1 MRLGAAAHPAAQPAY
16 IRVTRR
22 RSALPRPSSSAPQED
37 RPNDY
42 DPGRID
48 QNGNERQQPPELGLT
63 AVVPYQLRAA
73 YILAAPLVGC
83 NALLGGLSIT
93 LLLDAPVPR

>member
-22 RSALPRPSSSAPQED
+22 RSALPRPSPSAPEED

-42 DPGRID
+42 DHGRIY
-48 QNGNERQQPPELGLT
+48 QNGNERQRPAGLGLT
-63 AVVPYQLRAA
+63 AVVPYQLRGPRAGLPRA
-73 YILAAPLVGC
+73 DLVSCIWLFDRARTTGD
-83 NALLGGLSIT
+83 LFIS
-93 LLLDAPVPR
+93 